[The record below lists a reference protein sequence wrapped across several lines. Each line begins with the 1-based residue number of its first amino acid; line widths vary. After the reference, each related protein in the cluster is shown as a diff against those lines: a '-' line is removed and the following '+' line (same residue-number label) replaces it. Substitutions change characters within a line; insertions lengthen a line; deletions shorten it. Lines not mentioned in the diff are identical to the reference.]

1 MYLTITIEVLAGLSL
16 FIFGINRL
24 SNSLQKIASNK
35 LRSVINFL
43 AKKNWSTLLIGLFT
57 TVIIQSSSATSVMTV
72 GFVNAGLLTLRQA
85 IGIIMGANIGTT
97 ITAQIISFKID
108 VLSFPVIIIGFAFYF
123 FGKRK
128 KYKNIGMAIIGL
140 GLLFLGMSIMKGAL
154 SPLRENIAFKN
165 FLLIFSKN
173 PFLGVLAGIALTAM
187 LQSSSATI
195 GLLIALAS
203 QGLIPIEAAIPILLG
218 DNIGTCSTALI
229 SSIKATITARRAA
242 FSHLMFNLVGTVI
255 FMMLLYIFK
264 FQDYII
270 AFTGKSIP
278 HQIANLHTGF
288 NIITTAILFPMVGLF
303 AKAVKKIFPGK
314 DITVNKNA
322 LFLDPRLIQTPD
334 IALGQAKKELSRV
347 TNITNEM
354 LNLAFEREQKKHSVI
369 EEKLLDR
376 ESAVDNITEDIIRYL
391 TKLSQK
397 PLNRRL
403 SDRLTK
409 FLHNAYDLER
419 AADHCESIMYLILV
433 KEENKMTFSKIAQ
446 EELEEAIN
454 KVKQMFEALTTGME
468 NDDQKKYRECD
479 DIEEEIDKIVQKNR
493 SSHLKRL
500 QSGECMPLSGV
511 VFADIIL
518 HLERIGDL
526 LHGVSRN
533 LKE

>member
-1 MYLTITIEVLAGLSL
+1 MYFTIIIEVIAGLSL

-24 SNSLQKIASNK
+24 SNSLQKLASNK
-35 LRSVINFL
+35 LKSIINFL
-43 AKKNWSTLLIGLFT
+43 AKKSWSTLLIGLFT
-57 TVIIQSSSATSVMTV
+57 TVLIQSSSATSVMTV
-72 GFVNAGLLTLRQA
+72 GFVNAGLLSLRQA

-108 VLSFPVIIIGFAFYF
+108 LLAFPVIIIGFAFYF

-128 KYKNIGMAIIGL
+128 RYKNIGMAILGL

-154 SPLRENIAFKN
+154 GPLKDNEAFKR
-165 FLLIFSKN
+165 FLLIFSHN
-173 PFLGVLAGIALTAM
+173 PFLGILAGIVLTAL

-203 QGLIPIEAAIPILLG
+203 QGLITIEAAIPVLLG

-229 SSIKATITARRAA
+229 SSIKTTITAKRTA
-242 FSHLMFNLVGTVI
+242 FSHLIFNIVGTGI
-255 FMMLLYIFK
+255 FMILLYVFRL
-264 FQDYII
+264 QDLII
-270 AFTGKSIP
+270 SLTGKSIP

-288 NIITTAILFPMVGLF
+288 NVITTALLFPMVGLF
-303 AKAVKKIFPGK
+303 EKTVKKIFPGK

-322 LFLDPRLIQTPD
+322 LFLDQRLIQTPD
-334 IALGQAKKELSRV
+334 IALEQSKKELGRV
-347 TNITNEM
+347 TNITSEM
-354 LNLAFEREQKKHSVI
+354 LDLAFERETNRHNII

-376 ESAVDNITEDIIRYL
+376 ESAVDSITEDIIRYL
-391 TKLSQK
+391 TKISQK
-397 PLNRRL
+397 PLNSTL
-403 SDRLTK
+403 SSKLTK
-409 FLHNAYDLER
+409 FLHSAYDLER

-433 KEENKMTFSKIAQ
+433 KEENKMAFSQIAQ
-446 EELEEAIN
+446 KELSGTFN
-454 KVKQMFEALTTGME
+454 KVKQMFDSLIIGME
-468 NDDQKKYRECD
+468 NDDQNKFRECD
-479 DIEEEIDKIVQKNR
+479 HIEEEIDKIVEEIRAN
-493 SSHLKRL
+493 HLTRL

-533 LKE
+533 LKD